1 MHNDPRV
8 LRSVI
13 VKQIAHISILVL
25 FLMNMSA
32 AVSQTRTRLIIDQ
45 PEQALKKKKLYRI
58 GGLKEFYED
67 SMTTLKAMNQLVT
80 SLRQGG
86 YPEAGIDE
94 QIWRNDTAIAKLH
107 IGKQYRFKS
116 IDHGNVPE
124 EVLKKIGFKDK
135 QFEDANLSGRRLN
148 GLKNRIIRFYENRG
162 HPFAQVELDSLT
174 LDANQ
179 LSARLKL
186 EKNQEFIIDS
196 IIVKGTGRIKPK
208 YLQNYLGI
216 RPKSLYNESKIKPIS
231 TRVNEIAFVSEVKKP
246 EVLFNKG
253 EADIYIYL
261 DKKRASQFDGILGV
275 LPSND
280 DPGKVIV
287 TGELSIKLLSAFKR
301 GELISLRWQSLQ
313 PRTQNLNIQFN
324 YPFLFNTA
332 FGLDGMFELYKRDTL
347 FLNLRGVAGVQYHL
361 VGNDHIKVFADIRS
375 TNVLAQ
381 STLTSGSTLNP
392 DNVDSRTQL
401 YGFGYKMQRLDY
413 RINPRKGFDI
423 YAEASAG
430 TKKIIPDAAVEV
442 SRYDGLN
449 LNSFQLN
456 AVFQGS
462 YFIPI
467 PNRSTF
473 HIRFNGGYMF
483 NQNLFESEA
492 FRIGGLKTLRG
503 FDEESIYAT
512 MFGIGTVE
520 YRFLINQNSYV
531 FAFFD
536 GAYYE
541 NTATNKSISD
551 RPFGFGLGISFF
563 TKIGIFS
570 LNYALGKQFDNPID
584 FRAGKIHFGI
594 VRYF

>member
-1 MHNDPRV
+1 M
-8 LRSVI
+8 SSTI
-13 VKQIAHISILVL
+13 VY
-25 FLMNMSA
+25 
-32 AVSQTRTRLIIDQ
+32 SQSRTRLII
-45 PEQALKKKKLYRI
+45 EQTEEQLKKRKLYRI
-58 GGLKEFYED
+58 GGLKEFYPD
-67 SMTTLKAMNQLVT
+67 SLSTLEALKSLV
-80 SLRQGG
+80 SALHDNGF
-86 YPEAGIDE
+86 PEAGID
-94 QIWRNDTAIAKLH
+94 QQTWRNDSAFARLH
-107 IGKQYRFKS
+107 VGVHYRFQT
-116 IDHGNVPE
+116 IDHGNVPDE
-124 EVLKKIGFKDK
+124 ILRKIGYRDK
-135 QFEDANLSGRRLN
+135 RFADADLSGRRLN
-148 GLKNRIIRFYENRG
+148 SLKKRILQFYENHG
-162 HPFAQVELDSLT
+162 HPFAQVELDSLS
-174 LDANQ
+174 LNDNK
-179 LSARLKL
+179 LSARLNL
-186 EKNQEFIIDS
+186 EKNQQFTIDS
-196 IIVKGTGRIKPK
+196 IIVKGNARIKPK

-216 RPKSLYNESKIKPIS
+216 KQNSLYNESKVKPIS
-231 TRVNEIAFVSEVKKP
+231 TRVKEIAFVNEVKKP

-287 TGELSIKLLSAFKR
+287 TGELSLKLLSAFKR

-313 PRTQNLNIQFN
+313 PRTQNLNIQIN

-332 FGLDGMFELYKRDTL
+332 FGVDGMFELYKRDTL

-381 STLTSGSTLNP
+381 STLTSGSTVNP

-413 RINPRKGFDI
+413 RLNPRKGFDI

-430 TKKIIPDAAVEV
+430 NKKIVPDAAVEEV
-442 SRYDGLN
+442 RYEGLD

-456 AVFQGS
+456 TVLQGS

-467 PNRSTF
+467 PNRSTV

-503 FDEESIYAT
+503 FDEESIFAT
-512 MFGIGTVE
+512 MFGIGTLE

-541 NTATNKSISD
+541 NRATNKNVSD
-551 RPFGFGLGISFF
+551 LPYGFGLGISFF

-584 FRAGKIHFGI
+584 FRAGKIHFG
-594 VRYF
+594 VVSYF

>member
-1 MHNDPRV
+1 MKCV
-8 LRSVI
+8 T
-13 VKQIAHISILVL
+13 HISFLLLLVL
-25 FLMNMSA
+25 CSSRSL
-32 AVSQTRTRLIIDQ
+32 SQSRTRLII
-45 PEQALKKKKLYRI
+45 EQNEQVLTKRKLYRI
-58 GGLKEFYED
+58 GGLKEFYSD
-67 SMTTLKAMNQLVT
+67 SLATVQAMLELVNA
-80 SLRQGG
+80 LHENGF
-86 YPEAGIDE
+86 AAAAIDQ

-107 IGKQYRFKS
+107 LGRLYQFGS
-116 IDHGNVPE
+116 IDRGNVPE
-124 EVLKKIGFKDK
+124 EVLRKIGFKDR
-135 QFEDANLSGRRLN
+135 QFENASMSGKRLR
-148 GLKNRIIRFYENRG
+148 GLKKRIVRFYENRG
-162 HPFAQVELDSLT
+162 FPFAQVELDRMTLT
-174 LDANQ
+174 GTR
-179 LSARLKL
+179 LSARLNL
-186 EKNQEFIIDS
+186 QQNQRFTIDS
-196 IIVKGTGRIKPK
+196 IIVKGNARIKPR

-216 RPKSLYNESKIKPIS
+216 RPKSLYNESKITPIS
-231 TRVNEIAFVSEVKKP
+231 TRTQEIAFVSEVKKP
-246 EVLFNKG
+246 EVLFNQG
-253 EADIYIYL
+253 EADIYLYL

-287 TGELSIKLLSAFKR
+287 TGELSLKLLSAFKR

-313 PRTQNLNIQFN
+313 PRTQNLNIQLN

-332 FGLDGMFELYKRDTL
+332 FGVDGMFELYKRDTL

-413 RINPRKGFDI
+413 RLNPRKGFDI

-430 TKKIIPDAAVEV
+430 NKKIIPDGSVEET
-442 SRYDGLN
+442 RYDGLK

-462 YFIPI
+462 YFVPI

-473 HIRFNGGYMF
+473 LIRFNGGYMF
-483 NQNLFESEA
+483 NDNLFEAEA

-503 FDEESIYAT
+503 FDEESIFAT
-512 MFGIGTVE
+512 MFGIGTLE

-541 NTATNKSISD
+541 NRATNKRITD

-584 FRAGKIHFGI
+584 FRAGKIHFG
-594 VRYF
+594 VVSYF

>member
-1 MHNDPRV
+1 M
-8 LRSVI
+8 
-13 VKQIAHISILVL
+13 
-25 FLMNMSA
+25 
-32 AVSQTRTRLIIDQ
+32 
-45 PEQALKKKKLYRI
+45 LKKRKLYRI
-58 GGLKEFYED
+58 GGVKEFYLD
-67 SMTTLKAMNQLVT
+67 SMSTLNALNGLV
-80 SLRQGG
+80 SALHDNGFA
-86 YPEAGIDE
+86 EASIDD
-94 QIWRNDTAIAKLH
+94 QTWKNDTATVGLNV
-107 IGKQYRFKS
+107 GKQYRFKS
-116 IDHGNVPE
+116 IDHGNIPDEILRKV
-124 EVLKKIGFKDK
+124 GYKDK
-135 QFEDANLSGRRLN
+135 QFEGADLSGRRLN
-148 GLKNRIIRFYENRG
+148 GLKKRILRFYENHG
-162 HPFAQVELDSLT
+162 HPFAQVELDSLV
-174 LDANQ
+174 LDGKE
-179 LSARLKL
+179 LGARLKL
-186 EKNQEFIIDS
+186 KKNQQFTIDS
-196 IIVKGTGRIKPK
+196 IIVKGNARIKPK

-231 TRVNEIAFVSEVKKP
+231 TRLKEIAFINEVKQP

-253 EADIYIYL
+253 KADIYLYL

-275 LPSND
+275 LPSNEN
-280 DPGKVIV
+280 PGQVIV

-313 PRTQNLNIQFN
+313 PRTQNLNIQLN

-332 FGLDGMFELYKRDTL
+332 FGIDGMFELYKRDTL

-361 VGNDHIKVFADIRS
+361 VGNDYIKVFADIRS

-381 STLTSGSTLNP
+381 TTLSSGATLNP

-401 YGFGYKMQRLDY
+401 YGFGYRMQRLDY
-413 RINPRKGFDI
+413 RLNPRKGFDV

-430 TKKIIPDAAVEV
+430 TKKIIPDASISER
-442 SRYDGLN
+442 RYEGLN

-456 AVFQGS
+456 SILQAS
-462 YFIPI
+462 YFVPI

-473 HIRFNGGYMF
+473 LIRFNGGYMF
-483 NQNLFESEA
+483 NENLFESEA

-503 FDEESIYAT
+503 FDEESIFAT
-512 MFGIGTVE
+512 MFGIATLE
-520 YRFLINQNSYV
+520 YRFLINQNSYI

-541 NTATNKSISD
+541 NRATNKRITD

-570 LNYALGKQFDNPID
+570 LNYALGRQFDNPVD

-594 VRYF
+594 VSYF